1 MNSTG
6 FDVFQKHFFA
16 AIFSAIFELIITI
29 LLVIYYLKWK
39 KAGGI
44 FYLDKCLATL
54 CKMQL
59 VSIEYENEFHKFF
72 NVKRYLHILSE
83 GQLPKTP
90 LTTTFTKKA
99 FLIKQILSPI
109 EVSWIYVKAFWS
121 ASSSS
126 SSSSSSSPKIGP
138 LFLLPKEIHSTNVW
152 KGGEIQSK
160 LFGDSQ

>member
-1 MNSTG
+1 MISQYK
-6 FDVFQKHFFA
+6 D
-16 AIFSAIFELIITI
+16 ITSH
-29 LLVIYYLKWK
+29 LLPKMK
-39 KAGGI
+39 EGGI

-109 EVSWIYVKAFWS
+109 EVSWIYVKAF
-121 ASSSS
+121 
-126 SSSSSSSPKIGP
+126 
-138 LFLLPKEIHSTNVW
+138 
-152 KGGEIQSK
+152 
-160 LFGDSQ
+160 